1 MKFMRY
7 ALILIALPCALMAL
21 LSTVSCS
28 VPKLGLKNGRLLPC
42 PPSPNC
48 VSSLAPPSD
57 STHHVEPLVMHKSLE
72 STLGGI
78 KAVLASM
85 PRTLILSE
93 SSDYLRAQCTTLI
106 FRFKDDVEFH
116 ILPSKQLVHIR
127 SGSRIGH
134 SDFGTNRQ
142 RVETIRSAW
151 DAWRSRQ

>member
-1 MKFMRY
+1 MRY
-7 ALILIALPCALMAL
+7 AIIRIALPCALMAL

-28 VPKLGLKNGRLLPC
+28 VPKLGLKNGRLVPC
-42 PPSPNC
+42 PTSPNC